1 MTEEYDLVGGFFY
14 RTLHPCSSSS
24 YFTSLLSWIHHGYN
38 DSTILYGS
46 GGARLDWA
54 AFGYVCI
61 RAVESQKC
69 VALLLPRPAWM
80 GAKDGL
86 FSLTLS
92 LTHTHALFHN
102 SL

>member
-14 RTLHPCSSSS
+14 RTYYILVPCQA
-24 YFTSLLSWIHHGYN
+24 TSQALSRIHHGYN